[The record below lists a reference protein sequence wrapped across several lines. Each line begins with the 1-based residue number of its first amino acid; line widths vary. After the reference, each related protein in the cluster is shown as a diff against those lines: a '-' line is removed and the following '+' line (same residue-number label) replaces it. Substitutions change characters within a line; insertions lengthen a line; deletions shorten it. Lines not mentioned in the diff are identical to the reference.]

1 MRPTVKALPV
11 LAIVPDNF
19 VCLVRGTVGEYDLT
33 DVVNRDSSLT
43 RPLRDPEYLRNC
55 YLELGA
61 LCWPNGLEL
70 RGGAIHRRLA
80 EAGLLRPRQRAAGQ
94 S

>member
-1 MRPTVKALPV
+1 MIKITRATHLEGYKLE
-11 LAIVPDNF
+11 LEFSD
-19 VCLVRGTVGEYDLT
+19 GTVGEYDLAPLV
-33 DVVNRDSSLT
+33 DRDSSLA
-43 RPLRDPEYLRNC
+43 RPLREAEYFKSY

-61 LCWPNGLEL
+61 LCWRNGLEL

-80 EAGLLRPRQRAAGQ
+80 DAGLLRPGKRAVGQ

>member
-1 MRPTVKALPV
+1 MTKITRASHLEGYKLE
-11 LAIVPDNF
+11 LEFSN
-19 VCLVRGTVGEYDLT
+19 GTVGEYDLA
-33 DVVNRDSSLT
+33 DVVNRDSSLA
-43 RPLRDPEYLRNC
+43 RALRDVEYFRSY

-61 LCWPNGLEL
+61 LCWPSGLEL

-80 EAGLLRPRQRAAGQ
+80 DAGLLRPGQRAVGQ

>member
-1 MRPTVKALPV
+1 MTKITRASHVEGYKLE
-11 LAIVPDNF
+11 LEFSD
-19 VCLVRGTVGEYDLT
+19 GTVGEYDLA
-33 DVVNRDSSLT
+33 DVVNRESSLT
-43 RPLRDPEYLRNC
+43 HALRDADYFRSY

-61 LCWPNGLEL
+61 LCWPNGFEL

-80 EAGLLRPRQRAAGQ
+80 DAGLLRPRQHAVGQ